1 MSDEFLGTGWRFP
14 VLPDAS
20 GRLGYAVGEESIE
33 HCLRALLLT
42 GTGDRVMR
50 PDLGTRAHEL
60 VFAPG
65 SVQNLRDLENSV
77 AEAVRAHEPRV
88 ELDEVRA
95 EADPADPTRIT
106 VSVVYRVRRS
116 NTKANLVFPFY
127 AGLTGLTDPT
137 GLNSPTRPAAP
148 TGLDSLTGPDGRTP

>member
-1 MSDEFLGTGWRFP
+1 MNADFLGTGWRFP
-14 VLPDAS
+14 ILPDEA
-20 GRLGYAVGEESIE
+20 GRLGYAVGEQSIE

-50 PDLGTRAHEL
+50 PDFGTRAQES

-65 SVQNLRDLENSV
+65 SVQNLRDLENSI
-77 AEAVRAHEPRV
+77 AEAVRTYEPRV

-95 EADPADPTRIT
+95 EADPTDETRIT
-106 VSVVYRVRRS
+106 VTVVYRIRRS

-127 AGLTGLTDPT
+127 AGLTG
-137 GLNSPTRPAAP
+137 S
-148 TGLDSLTGPDGRTP
+148 TP

>member
-1 MSDEFLGTGWRFP
+1 MSEEFLGTGWRFP
-14 VLPDAS
+14 ILPDAS

-42 GTGDRVMR
+42 GTGERVMR
-50 PDLGTRAHEL
+50 PELGTRAHEL

-65 SVQNLRDLENSV
+65 SVQNLRDLESSI
-77 AEAVRAHEPRV
+77 AAAVRDHEPRV

-95 EADPADPTRIT
+95 EADPADEARIT
-106 VSVVYRVRRS
+106 VSVVYRIRRS

-127 AGLTGLTDPT
+127 AGLTGSTA
-137 GLNSPTRPAAP
+137 S
-148 TGLDSLTGPDGRTP
+148 SGRTP

>member
-1 MSDEFLGTGWRFP
+1 VSADFLGTGWRFP
-14 VLPDAS
+14 ILPDEA
-20 GRLGYAVGEESIE
+20 GRLGYAVGEQSIE

-42 GTGDRVMR
+42 ATGDRVMR
-50 PDLGTRAHEL
+50 PDFGTRAQES

-65 SVQNLRDLENSV
+65 SVQNLRDLETSI
-77 AEAVRAHEPRV
+77 AEAVRTYEPRV

-95 EADPADPTRIT
+95 EADPADESRIT

-127 AGLTGLTDPT
+127 AGLTG
-137 GLNSPTRPAAP
+137 S
-148 TGLDSLTGPDGRTP
+148 TP

>member
-1 MSDEFLGTGWRFP
+1 MSEDFLGTGWRFP
-14 VLPDAS
+14 VLPDET

-42 GTGDRVMR
+42 GRGERVMQ
-50 PDLGTRAHEL
+50 PELGTRAPEL

-65 SVQNLRDLENSV
+65 SVQNLRDLENSI

-95 EADPADPTRIT
+95 EADPADASRVT

-116 NTKANLVFPFY
+116 NTRANLVFPFY
-127 AGLTGLTDPT
+127 AGLAGPA
-137 GLNSPTRPAAP
+137 GSP
-148 TGLDSLTGPDGRTP
+148 S